1 MYTIMDA
8 DAGERFSTTDYKTYE
23 EALRERNRLA
33 IHYGKEFCLIVCS
46 IDEFGDLHEITE

>member
-8 DAGERFSTTDYKTYE
+8 DAGERFSTTDYETYE

-46 IDEFGDLHEITE
+46 IDKFGNLHEITD